1 MPPDHDP
8 ERPADWELVGRETA
22 YQGYFRIDRCRVR
35 HRRFDGSWTPVI
47 ERELFERGHAAA
59 VLPYD
64 PVRDRVVLI
73 EQFRVGAIE
82 APGSP
87 WLLELVAGIIEAGE
101 EPAEVARREAREEAG
116 VTITSVERICEYL
129 VSPGGTSE
137 RTSLF
142 IGRADLGAAGGVH
155 GLAAEHEDIR
165 VHPLDAAAAI
175 ACADAG
181 RANNAAAQ
189 IALNWFARHHQRLRS
204 AWR

>member
-1 MPPDHDP
+1 MTDESTDN
-8 ERPADWELVGRETA
+8 WELVAREVA
-22 YQGYFRIDRCRVR
+22 YQGYFRIDRCSLR

-47 ERELFERGHAAA
+47 QRELFERGHAAA

-64 PVRDRVVLI
+64 PVLDRVLLV

-82 APGSP
+82 APGTP

-101 EPAEVARREAREEAG
+101 SAEAVARREAEEEAG
-116 VTITSVERICEYL
+116 IAVAELAPICEYL

-142 IGRADLGAAGGVH
+142 VGRADLGDAGGIH
-155 GLAAEHEDIR
+155 GLADEHEDIR
-165 VHPLDAAAAI
+165 VHTFPADTAI
-175 ACADAG
+175 ELADGG

-189 IALNWFARHHQRLRS
+189 IALNWFARHHARLREQ
-204 AWR
+204 WRQ

>member
-1 MPPDHDP
+1 MSDESAD
-8 ERPADWELVGRETA
+8 DWELVARDVA
-22 YQGYFRIDRCRVR
+22 YQGYFRIDRCSLR

-47 ERELFERGHAAA
+47 QRELFERGHAAA

-64 PVRDRVVLI
+64 PVLDRVLLV

-87 WLLELVAGIIEAGE
+87 WLLELVAGIIETGE
-101 EPAEVARREAREEAG
+101 SAEAVARREAEEEAG
-116 VTITSVERICEYL
+116 ITVADLASICEYL

-142 IGRADLGAAGGVH
+142 VGRADLRDAGGIH
-155 GLAAEHEDIR
+155 GLADEHEDIR
-165 VHPLDAAAAI
+165 VHTFPAASVI
-175 ACADAG
+175 ELADGG

-189 IALNWFARHHQRLRS
+189 IALNWFARHHARLRAQWS
-204 AWR
+204 Q